1 MNREFRVGD
10 RVRHAPTPPHVLPSF
25 TSTAV
30 VVDIVGQ
37 TVWVEIDDGGGRA
50 CYPPEVLELV

>member
-30 VVDIVGQ
+30 VVEIAGQ
-37 TVWVEIDDGGGRA
+37 TVWVEIDDGRGRA
-50 CYPPEVLELV
+50 YYPPEVLELV